1 MLDPLLT
8 TVIDGRY
15 RIEARLARGGMASVY
30 RGIDTRLQRPVAL
43 KLIHSHLAEQ
53 PDFAQR
59 FIREAQAA
67 AALSNPHI
75 VSIYDQGIYHSSEGE
90 RAYLVMEL
98 INGPDLRSELSAH
111 GSFTLRDSLE
121 IIRQVLTALAVAH
134 NAGIVHRDV
143 KPENI
148 LLSESISHKHVLSP
162 PSYTAKV
169 ADFGLA
175 RAVSDVTSTHSGQ
188 MLGTVAYIAPEIVT
202 RGRADQR
209 ADLYALGVM
218 LYELLAGKQPFIGE
232 SPVAVAYAH
241 VNDPMPRLTQTA
253 EWMPEEIDSF
263 ICALTAKDPSKR
275 PLNASAAL
283 DMLINVITHLDDAD
297 QMRRIS
303 IFPQKPIIE
312 KTEVTSSHT
321 SISSTSDSSDTS
333 DSTQL
338 HASTIPPKRTDELEI
353 VTKSEIFPTQ
363 QLAALSP
370 NAADDSQTRND
381 TENSVQTGTYV
392 TTAEQTHES
401 HQGSTRSK
409 KLIKTLLLM
418 ITLIAALSS
427 GIYWWFFLGPGLRV
441 PIPQVAGMSV
451 AEAEKTLTTAGFQ
464 STTAREY
471 SDTVDKDTVIASTPE
486 GGTAAH
492 PSQIITLRIS
502 DGVEYLNVP
511 NVVGKTADEAQHILT
526 QARFTASASEDWSND
541 VPKGTVISQTPE
553 AGESIPHD
561 SSVTYIVSKGREP
574 ITVPE
579 IGELSGSDYE
589 KALTD
594 AGFSVTKQEEFSD
607 SVPEGAVISVD
618 PAEGT
623 QLYRGDAVTLTISKG
638 PELLEVPNVVGKQ
651 RGEATRILEE
661 AGFNVAVKE
670 LLGGYFGTVRLQDTA
685 GGTKAKKGSTI
696 TLTIV

>member
-1 MLDPLLT
+1 MLDPLLA

-121 IIRQVLTALAVAH
+121 ITRQVLTALAVAH
-134 NAGIVHRDV
+134 EAGIVHRDV

-188 MLGTVAYIAPEIVT
+188 MLGTVAYTAPEIVT

-218 LYELLAGKQPFIGE
+218 LYELLAGTQPFIGE

-253 EWMPEEIDSF
+253 EWMPDDIDSF
-263 ICALTAKDPSKR
+263 ICTLTAKDPSKR

-283 DMLINVITHLDDAD
+283 DMLTNVITHLDDAD
-297 QMRRIS
+297 QMRRIPV
-303 IFPQKPIIE
+303 FPHKPIIE
-312 KTEVTSSHT
+312 KTEITSSHT
-321 SISSTSDSSDTS
+321 SISSTSHSAQSHT
-333 DSTQL
+333 
-338 HASTIPPKRTDELEI
+338 STIPPKRTDELEI
-353 VTKSEIFPTQ
+353 VTTSEIFPTQ
-363 QLAALSP
+363 QLAALTP
-370 NAADDSQTRND
+370 HTADDSQTNND
-381 TENSVQTGTYV
+381 TENSIQTGTYV

-401 HQGSTRSK
+401 RKGGTRSK
-409 KLIKTLLLM
+409 KLITALLLI

-427 GIYWWFFLGPGLRV
+427 GIYWWFFFGPGLRV
-441 PIPQVAGMSV
+441 SIPQVAGMSV
-451 AEAEKTLTTAGFQ
+451 AEAEKTLTTVGFQ
-464 STTAREY
+464 TTTAHEY

-486 GGTAAH
+486 GGTTAH

-526 QARFTASASEDWSND
+526 QARFAASASEDWSND

-574 ITVPE
+574 ITIPK

-651 RGEATRILEE
+651 RDEATRILEE

>member
-1 MLDPLLT
+1 MLDPLLA

-121 IIRQVLTALAVAH
+121 ITRQVLTALAVAH

-188 MLGTVAYIAPEIVT
+188 MLGTVAYTAPEIVT

-218 LYELLAGKQPFIGE
+218 LYELLAGTQPFIGE

-253 EWMPEEIDSF
+253 EWMPDDIDSF

-283 DMLINVITHLDDAD
+283 DMLTNVITHLDDAD
-297 QMRRIS
+297 QMRRIPV
-303 IFPQKPIIE
+303 FPHKPIIE
-312 KTEVTSSHT
+312 KTEITSSHT
-321 SISSTSDSSDTS
+321 SISSTSHSAQSHT
-333 DSTQL
+333 
-338 HASTIPPKRTDELEI
+338 STIPPKRTDELEI
-353 VTKSEIFPTQ
+353 VTTSEIFPTQ
-363 QLAALSP
+363 QLAALTP
-370 NAADDSQTRND
+370 HTADDSQTNND
-381 TENSVQTGTYV
+381 TENSIQTGTYV

-401 HQGSTRSK
+401 RKGGTRSK
-409 KLIKTLLLM
+409 KLITALLLI

-427 GIYWWFFLGPGLRV
+427 GIYWWFFFGPGLRV
-441 PIPQVAGMSV
+441 SIPQVAGMSV
-451 AEAEKTLTTAGFQ
+451 AEAEKTLTTVGFQ
-464 STTAREY
+464 TTTAHEY

-486 GGTAAH
+486 GGTTAH

-526 QARFTASASEDWSND
+526 QARFAASASEDWSND

-574 ITVPE
+574 ITIPK

-651 RGEATRILEE
+651 RDEATRILEE

>member
-1 MLDPLLT
+1 MLDPLLA

-121 IIRQVLTALAVAH
+121 ITRQVLTALAVAH
-134 NAGIVHRDV
+134 EAGIVHRDV

-188 MLGTVAYIAPEIVT
+188 MLGTVANTAPEIVT

-218 LYELLAGKQPFIGE
+218 LYELLAGTQPFIGE

-253 EWMPEEIDSF
+253 EWMPDDIDSF
-263 ICALTAKDPSKR
+263 ICTLTAKDPSKR

-283 DMLINVITHLDDAD
+283 DMLTNVITHLDDAD
-297 QMRRIS
+297 QMRRIPV
-303 IFPQKPIIE
+303 FPHKPIIE
-312 KTEVTSSHT
+312 KTEITSSHT
-321 SISSTSDSSDTS
+321 SISSTSHSAQSHT
-333 DSTQL
+333 
-338 HASTIPPKRTDELEI
+338 STIPPKRTDELEI
-353 VTKSEIFPTQ
+353 VTTSEIFPTQ
-363 QLAALSP
+363 QLAALTP
-370 NAADDSQTRND
+370 HTADDSQTNND
-381 TENSVQTGTYV
+381 TENSIQTGTYV

-401 HQGSTRSK
+401 RKGGTRSK
-409 KLIKTLLLM
+409 KLITALLLI

-427 GIYWWFFLGPGLRV
+427 GIYWWFFFGPGLRV
-441 PIPQVAGMSV
+441 SIPQVAGMSV
-451 AEAEKTLTTAGFQ
+451 AEAEKTLTTVGFQ
-464 STTAREY
+464 TTTAHEY

-486 GGTAAH
+486 GGTTAH

-526 QARFTASASEDWSND
+526 QARFAASASEDWSND

-574 ITVPE
+574 ITIPK

-651 RGEATRILEE
+651 RDEATRILEE

>member
-1 MLDPLLT
+1 MLDPLLA

-121 IIRQVLTALAVAH
+121 ITRQVLTALAVAH
-134 NAGIVHRDV
+134 EAGIVHRDV

-188 MLGTVAYIAPEIVT
+188 MLGTVAYTAPEIVT

-218 LYELLAGKQPFIGE
+218 LYELLAGTQPFIGE

-241 VNDPMPRLTQTA
+241 VNDPMPRLAQTA
-253 EWMPEEIDSF
+253 EWMPDDIDSF
-263 ICALTAKDPSKR
+263 ICTLTAKDPSKR

-283 DMLINVITHLDDAD
+283 DMLTNVITHLDDAD
-297 QMRRIS
+297 QMRRIPV
-303 IFPQKPIIE
+303 FPHKPIIE
-312 KTEVTSSHT
+312 KTEITSSHT
-321 SISSTSDSSDTS
+321 SISSTSHSAQSHT
-333 DSTQL
+333 
-338 HASTIPPKRTDELEI
+338 STIPPKRTDELEI
-353 VTKSEIFPTQ
+353 VTTSEIFPTQ
-363 QLAALSP
+363 QLAALTP
-370 NAADDSQTRND
+370 HTADDSQTNND
-381 TENSVQTGTYV
+381 TENSIQTGTYV

-401 HQGSTRSK
+401 RKGGTRSK
-409 KLIKTLLLM
+409 KLITALLLI

-427 GIYWWFFLGPGLRV
+427 GIYWWFFFGPGLRV
-441 PIPQVAGMSV
+441 SIPQVAGMSV
-451 AEAEKTLTTAGFQ
+451 AEAEKTLTTVGFQ
-464 STTAREY
+464 TTTAHEY

-486 GGTAAH
+486 GGTTAH

-526 QARFTASASEDWSND
+526 QARFAASASEDWSND

-574 ITVPE
+574 ITIPK

-651 RGEATRILEE
+651 RDEATRILEE

>member
-1 MLDPLLT
+1 MLDPLLA

-121 IIRQVLTALAVAH
+121 ITRQVLTALAVAH
-134 NAGIVHRDV
+134 EAGIVHRDV

-188 MLGTVAYIAPEIVT
+188 MLGTVAYTAPEIVT

-218 LYELLAGKQPFIGE
+218 LYELLAGTQPFIGE

-253 EWMPEEIDSF
+253 EWMPDDIDSF
-263 ICALTAKDPSKR
+263 ICTLTAKDPSKR

-283 DMLINVITHLDDAD
+283 DMLTNVITHLDDAD
-297 QMRRIS
+297 QMRRIPV
-303 IFPQKPIIE
+303 FPHKPIIE
-312 KTEVTSSHT
+312 KTEITSSHT
-321 SISSTSDSSDTS
+321 SISSTSHSAQSHT
-333 DSTQL
+333 
-338 HASTIPPKRTDELEI
+338 STIPPKRTDELEI
-353 VTKSEIFPTQ
+353 VTTSEIFPTQ
-363 QLAALSP
+363 QLAALTP
-370 NAADDSQTRND
+370 HTADDSQTNND
-381 TENSVQTGTYV
+381 TENSIQTGTYV

-401 HQGSTRSK
+401 RKGGTRSK
-409 KLIKTLLLM
+409 KLITALLLI

-427 GIYWWFFLGPGLRV
+427 GIYWWFFFGPGLRV
-441 PIPQVAGMSV
+441 SIPQVAGMSV
-451 AEAEKTLTTAGFQ
+451 AKAEKTLTTVGFQ
-464 STTAREY
+464 TTTAHEY

-486 GGTAAH
+486 GGTTAH

-526 QARFTASASEDWSND
+526 QARFAASASEDWSND

-574 ITVPE
+574 ITIPK

-651 RGEATRILEE
+651 RDEATRILEE

>member
-1 MLDPLLT
+1 MLDPLLA

-121 IIRQVLTALAVAH
+121 ITRQVLTALAVAH
-134 NAGIVHRDV
+134 EAGIVHRDV

-188 MLGTVAYIAPEIVT
+188 MLGTVAYTAPEIVT

-218 LYELLAGKQPFIGE
+218 LYELLAGTQPFIGE

-253 EWMPEEIDSF
+253 EWMPDDIDSF

-283 DMLINVITHLDDAD
+283 DMLTNVITHLDDAD
-297 QMRRIS
+297 QMRRIPV
-303 IFPQKPIIE
+303 FPHKPIIE
-312 KTEVTSSHT
+312 KTEITSSHT
-321 SISSTSDSSDTS
+321 SISSTSHSAQSHT
-333 DSTQL
+333 
-338 HASTIPPKRTDELEI
+338 STIPPKRTDELEI
-353 VTKSEIFPTQ
+353 VTTSEIFPTQ
-363 QLAALSP
+363 QLAALTP
-370 NAADDSQTRND
+370 HTADDSQTNND
-381 TENSVQTGTYV
+381 TENSIQTGTYV

-401 HQGSTRSK
+401 RKGGTRSK
-409 KLIKTLLLM
+409 KLITALLLI

-427 GIYWWFFLGPGLRV
+427 GIYWWFFFGPGLRV
-441 PIPQVAGMSV
+441 SIPQVAGMSV
-451 AEAEKTLTTAGFQ
+451 AEAEKTLTTVGFQ
-464 STTAREY
+464 TTTAHEY

-486 GGTAAH
+486 GGTTAH

-526 QARFTASASEDWSND
+526 QARFAASASEDWSND

-574 ITVPE
+574 ITIPK

-651 RGEATRILEE
+651 RDEATRILEE

>member
-1 MLDPLLT
+1 MLDPLLA

-121 IIRQVLTALAVAH
+121 ITRQVLTALAVAH
-134 NAGIVHRDV
+134 EAGIVHRDV

-188 MLGTVAYIAPEIVT
+188 MLGTVAYTAPEIVT

-218 LYELLAGKQPFIGE
+218 LYELLAGTQPFIGE

-253 EWMPEEIDSF
+253 EWMPDDIDSF
-263 ICALTAKDPSKR
+263 ICTLTAKDPSKR

-283 DMLINVITHLDDAD
+283 DMLTNVITHLDDAD
-297 QMRRIS
+297 QMRRIPV
-303 IFPQKPIIE
+303 FPHKPIIE
-312 KTEVTSSHT
+312 KTEITSSHT
-321 SISSTSDSSDTS
+321 SISSTSHSAQSHT
-333 DSTQL
+333 
-338 HASTIPPKRTDELEI
+338 STIPPKRTDELEI
-353 VTKSEIFPTQ
+353 VTTSEIFPTQ
-363 QLAALSP
+363 QLAALTP
-370 NAADDSQTRND
+370 HTADDSQTNND
-381 TENSVQTGTYV
+381 TENSIQTGTYV

-401 HQGSTRSK
+401 RKGGTRSK
-409 KLIKTLLLM
+409 KLITALLLI

-427 GIYWWFFLGPGLRV
+427 GIYWWFFFGPGLRV
-441 PIPQVAGMSV
+441 SIPQVAGMSV
-451 AEAEKTLTTAGFQ
+451 AEAEKTLTTVGFQ
-464 STTAREY
+464 TTTAHEY

-486 GGTAAH
+486 GGTTAH

-526 QARFTASASEDWSND
+526 QARFAASASEDWSND

-574 ITVPE
+574 ITIPK

-651 RGEATRILEE
+651 RDEATRILEE

-685 GGTKAKKGSTI
+685 GGTKAKKSSTI

>member
-1 MLDPLLT
+1 MLDPLLA

-121 IIRQVLTALAVAH
+121 ITRQVLTALAVAH
-134 NAGIVHRDV
+134 EAGIVHRDV

-188 MLGTVAYIAPEIVT
+188 MLGTVAYTAPEIVT

-218 LYELLAGKQPFIGE
+218 LYELLAGTQPFIGE

-253 EWMPEEIDSF
+253 EWMPDDIDSF
-263 ICALTAKDPSKR
+263 ICTLTAKDPSKR

-283 DMLINVITHLDDAD
+283 DMLTNVITHLDDAD
-297 QMRRIS
+297 QMRRIPV
-303 IFPQKPIIE
+303 FPHKPIIE
-312 KTEVTSSHT
+312 KTEITSSHT
-321 SISSTSDSSDTS
+321 SISSTSHSAQSYT
-333 DSTQL
+333 
-338 HASTIPPKRTDELEI
+338 STIPPKRTDELEI
-353 VTKSEIFPTQ
+353 VTTSEIFPTQ
-363 QLAALSP
+363 QLAALTP
-370 NAADDSQTRND
+370 HTADDSQTNND
-381 TENSVQTGTYV
+381 TENSIQTGTYV

-401 HQGSTRSK
+401 RKGGTRSK
-409 KLIKTLLLM
+409 KLITALLLI

-427 GIYWWFFLGPGLRV
+427 GIYWWFFFGPGLRV
-441 PIPQVAGMSV
+441 SIPQVAGMSV
-451 AEAEKTLTTAGFQ
+451 AEAEKTLTTVGFQ
-464 STTAREY
+464 TTTAHEY

-486 GGTAAH
+486 GGTTAH

-618 PAEGT
+618 PTEGT

>member
-1 MLDPLLT
+1 MLDPLLA

-121 IIRQVLTALAVAH
+121 ITRQVLTALAVAH
-134 NAGIVHRDV
+134 EAGIVHRDV

-188 MLGTVAYIAPEIVT
+188 MLGTVAYTAPEIVT

-218 LYELLAGKQPFIGE
+218 LYELLAGTQPFIGE

-253 EWMPEEIDSF
+253 EWMPDDIDSF

-283 DMLINVITHLDDAD
+283 DMLTNVITHLDDAD
-297 QMRRIS
+297 QMRRIPV
-303 IFPQKPIIE
+303 FPHKPIIE
-312 KTEVTSSHT
+312 KTEITSSHT
-321 SISSTSDSSDTS
+321 SISSTSHSAQSHT
-333 DSTQL
+333 
-338 HASTIPPKRTDELEI
+338 STIPPKRTDELEI
-353 VTKSEIFPTQ
+353 VTTSEIFPTQ
-363 QLAALSP
+363 QLAALTP
-370 NAADDSQTRND
+370 HTADDSQTNND
-381 TENSVQTGTYV
+381 TENSIQTGTYV

-401 HQGSTRSK
+401 RKGGTRSK
-409 KLIKTLLLM
+409 KLITALLLI

-427 GIYWWFFLGPGLRV
+427 GIYWWFFFGPGLRV
-441 PIPQVAGMSV
+441 SIPQVAGMSV

-464 STTAREY
+464 TTTAHEY

-486 GGTAAH
+486 GGTTAH

-526 QARFTASASEDWSND
+526 QARFAASASEDWSND

-574 ITVPE
+574 ITIPK

-651 RGEATRILEE
+651 RDEATRILEE

-696 TLTIV
+696 MLTIV

>member
-1 MLDPLLT
+1 MLDPLLA

-121 IIRQVLTALAVAH
+121 ITRQVLTALAVAH
-134 NAGIVHRDV
+134 EAGIVHRDV

-188 MLGTVAYIAPEIVT
+188 MLGTVAYTAPEIVT

-218 LYELLAGKQPFIGE
+218 LYELLAGTQPFIGE

-253 EWMPEEIDSF
+253 EWMPDDIDSF
-263 ICALTAKDPSKR
+263 ICTLTAKDPSKR

-283 DMLINVITHLDDAD
+283 DMLTNVITHLDDAD
-297 QMRRIS
+297 QMRRIPV
-303 IFPQKPIIE
+303 FPHKPIIE
-312 KTEVTSSHT
+312 KTEITSSHT
-321 SISSTSDSSDTS
+321 SISSTSHSAQSHT
-333 DSTQL
+333 
-338 HASTIPPKRTDELEI
+338 STIPPPKRTDELEI
-353 VTKSEIFPTQ
+353 VTTSEIFPTQ
-363 QLAALSP
+363 QLAALTP
-370 NAADDSQTRND
+370 HTADDSQTNND
-381 TENSVQTGTYV
+381 TENSIQTGTYV

-401 HQGSTRSK
+401 RKGGTRSK
-409 KLIKTLLLM
+409 KLITALLLI

-427 GIYWWFFLGPGLRV
+427 GIYWWFFFGPGLRV
-441 PIPQVAGMSV
+441 SIPQVAGMSV
-451 AEAEKTLTTAGFQ
+451 AEAEKTLTTVGFQ
-464 STTAREY
+464 TTTAHEY

-486 GGTAAH
+486 GGTTAH

-526 QARFTASASEDWSND
+526 QARFAASASEDWSND

-574 ITVPE
+574 ITIPK

-651 RGEATRILEE
+651 RDEATRILEE

>member
-121 IIRQVLTALAVAH
+121 ITRQVLTALAVAH

-253 EWMPEEIDSF
+253 EWMPDDIDSF
-263 ICALTAKDPSKR
+263 ICTLTAKDPSKR

-283 DMLINVITHLDDAD
+283 DMLTNVITHLDDAD
-297 QMRRIS
+297 QMRRIPV
-303 IFPQKPIIE
+303 FPHKPIIE
-312 KTEVTSSHT
+312 KTEITSSHT
-321 SISSTSDSSDTS
+321 SISSTSHSAQSHT
-333 DSTQL
+333 
-338 HASTIPPKRTDELEI
+338 STIPPKRTDELEI
-353 VTKSEIFPTQ
+353 VTTSEIFPTQ
-363 QLAALSP
+363 QLAALTP
-370 NAADDSQTRND
+370 HTADDSQTNND
-381 TENSVQTGTYV
+381 TENSIQTGTYV

-401 HQGSTRSK
+401 RKGGTRSK
-409 KLIKTLLLM
+409 KLITALLLI

-427 GIYWWFFLGPGLRV
+427 GIYWWFFFGPGLRV
-441 PIPQVAGMSV
+441 SIPQVAGMSV
-451 AEAEKTLTTAGFQ
+451 AEAEKTLTTVGFQ
-464 STTAREY
+464 TTTAHEY

-486 GGTAAH
+486 GGTTAH

-526 QARFTASASEDWSND
+526 QARFAASASEDWSND

-574 ITVPE
+574 ITIPK

-651 RGEATRILEE
+651 RDEATRILEE

>member
-1 MLDPLLT
+1 MLDPLLA

-121 IIRQVLTALAVAH
+121 ITRQVLTALAVAH
-134 NAGIVHRDV
+134 EAGIVHRDV

-169 ADFGLA
+169 ADFSLA

-188 MLGTVAYIAPEIVT
+188 MLGTVAYTAPEIVT

-218 LYELLAGKQPFIGE
+218 LYELLAGTQPFIGE

-253 EWMPEEIDSF
+253 EWMPDDIDSF
-263 ICALTAKDPSKR
+263 ICTLTAKDPSKR

-283 DMLINVITHLDDAD
+283 DMLTNVITHLDDAD
-297 QMRRIS
+297 QMRRIPV
-303 IFPQKPIIE
+303 FPHKPIIE
-312 KTEVTSSHT
+312 KTEITSSHT
-321 SISSTSDSSDTS
+321 SISSTSHSAQSHT
-333 DSTQL
+333 
-338 HASTIPPKRTDELEI
+338 STIPPKRTDELEI
-353 VTKSEIFPTQ
+353 VTTSEIFPTQ
-363 QLAALSP
+363 QLAALTP
-370 NAADDSQTRND
+370 HTADDSQTNND
-381 TENSVQTGTYV
+381 TENSIQTGTYV

-401 HQGSTRSK
+401 RKGGTRSK
-409 KLIKTLLLM
+409 KLITALLLI

-427 GIYWWFFLGPGLRV
+427 GIYWWFFFGPGLRV
-441 PIPQVAGMSV
+441 SIPQVAGMSV
-451 AEAEKTLTTAGFQ
+451 AEAEKTLTTVGFQ
-464 STTAREY
+464 TTTAHEY

-486 GGTAAH
+486 GGTTAH

-526 QARFTASASEDWSND
+526 QARFAASASEDWSND

-574 ITVPE
+574 ITIPK

-651 RGEATRILEE
+651 RDEATRILEE

>member
-1 MLDPLLT
+1 MLDPLLA

-121 IIRQVLTALAVAH
+121 ITRQVLTALAVAH
-134 NAGIVHRDV
+134 EAGIVHRDV

-188 MLGTVAYIAPEIVT
+188 MLGTVAYTAPEIVT

-218 LYELLAGKQPFIGE
+218 LYELLAGTQPFIGE

-253 EWMPEEIDSF
+253 EWMPDDIDSF

-283 DMLINVITHLDDAD
+283 DMLTNVITHLDDAD
-297 QMRRIS
+297 QMRRIPV
-303 IFPQKPIIE
+303 FPHKPIIE
-312 KTEVTSSHT
+312 KTEITSSHT
-321 SISSTSDSSDTS
+321 SISSTSHSAQSHT
-333 DSTQL
+333 
-338 HASTIPPKRTDELEI
+338 STIPPKRTDELEI
-353 VTKSEIFPTQ
+353 VTTSEIFPTQ
-363 QLAALSP
+363 QLAALTP
-370 NAADDSQTRND
+370 HTADDSQTNND
-381 TENSVQTGTYV
+381 TENSIQTGTYV

-401 HQGSTRSK
+401 RKGGTRSK
-409 KLIKTLLLM
+409 KLITALLLI

-427 GIYWWFFLGPGLRV
+427 GIYWWFFFGPGLRV
-441 PIPQVAGMSV
+441 SIPQVAGMSV

-464 STTAREY
+464 TTTAHEY

-486 GGTAAH
+486 GGTTAH

-526 QARFTASASEDWSND
+526 QARFAASASEDWSND

-574 ITVPE
+574 ITIPK

-651 RGEATRILEE
+651 RDEATRILEE